1 VIGDIHRLDGGHDQ
15 PRTRFVRIR
24 AAPRSADANPMSKVD
39 QRPGR
44 RGRSAAGSGMQAIDS
59 GRAAGQSVDKRL
71 MSAVR

>member
-1 VIGDIHRLDGGHDQ
+1 
-15 PRTRFVRIR
+15 
-24 AAPRSADANPMSKVD
+24 MSKVD